1 MTTKNIKVCHVVY
14 RVNGVLSDNEFEVE
28 FGRGVSTR
36 LRKIIRDR
44 YASPRFMHAR
54 IIILNITPLE

>member
-1 MTTKNIKVCHVVY
+1 METNNIKTCHVVY
-14 RVNGVLSDNEFEVE
+14 RVNDVLSDSEFEVE

-36 LRKIIRDR
+36 LRKMIRDR
-44 YASPRFMHAR
+44 YASPRFLHAR